1 MPTKVTKT
9 LMNPQALNNQAALQ
23 YGLAAAL
30 NTVKEKIQDK
40 FQNNPGDWKPLT
52 AFTIR
57 ERRALGF
64 GPSPIL
70 YRTGRL
76 KGAAVQE
83 IAIETGSGYVATNDA
98 IAIKQDQ
105 GEGRIPAR
113 PFYDLSEEDLQAV
126 DEAFA
131 TAFEKN
137 W

>member
-1 MPTKVTKT
+1 MATKVTKT

-30 NTVKEKIQDK
+30 NKVKERITDK
-40 FQNNPGDWKPLT
+40 FQNNPGSWKPLT
-52 AFTIR
+52 QFTIR
-57 ERRALGF
+57 DRRAKGF
-64 GPSPIL
+64 GPTPIL

-83 IAIETGSGYVATNDA
+83 IAIETGSGYVSINDP

-113 PFYDLSEEDLQAV
+113 SFYDLSEEDLQTV